1 ARYGEL
7 MKSTHM
13 KWQAALREAVVLK
26 RPAPERLADP
36 EEEELRLELYGE
48 AAPASVPLI
57 FGWGFLS
64 LLPDRAS
71 QGEYQK
77 VLKEVEQWLIR
88 GPGAP
93 PRAMVLLDGESY
105 DPRVFVRGNPN
116 RLGDAVPRQFLS
128 AIERDHRKPFAHGS
142 GRLELARA
150 IVDPANPLTARVM
163 VNRVWQHHFGAG
175 LVRTPGDFGM
185 RSDPPTHPEL
195 LDWLAAEFVNDG
207 VQHDALTRGQG
218 DTGTRGTGSESSSL
232 PVSPR
237 PPLPLSSSRWSLKRL
252 HRLVLSSRVYQ
263 QSSQPPSGLDT
274 DPDNRWLCHANRRRL
289 DFEATRDA
297 LLSVTGRLDDRLG
310 GPSLPM
316 LDGGFQPRRTLYAFL
331 DRLDPPGLLS
341 VFDFP
346 SPAATSASRDTTTV
360 SPQALFLMN
369 GSLTATAA
377 DLVAQRPDVTREVET
392 LSRVKQ
398 ITRILF
404 SREPKPTEERLA
416 SEFLGAQPSTAA
428 WQQFVHALLLT
439 NEFIFVD

>member
-1 ARYGEL
+1 GVVGGGWNPGAQWARPPPNNAGPVP
-7 MKSTHM
+7 T
-13 KWQAALREAVVLK
+13 
-26 RPAPERLADP
+26 LAD
-36 EEEELRLELYGE
+36 R
-48 AAPASVPLI
+48 
-57 FGWGFLS
+57 
-64 LLPDRAS
+64 
-71 QGEYQK
+71 
-77 VLKEVEQWLIR
+77 
-88 GPGAP
+88 
-93 PRAMVLLDGESY
+93 
-105 DPRVFVRGNPN
+105 
-116 RLGDAVPRQFLS
+116 VPR
-128 AIERDHRKPFAHGS
+128 
-142 GRLELARA
+142 
-150 IVDPANPLTARVM
+150 
-163 VNRVWQHHFGAG
+163 
-175 LVRTPGDFGM
+175 
-185 RSDPPTHPEL
+185 
-195 LDWLAAEFVNDG
+195 
-207 VQHDALTRGQG
+207 
-218 DTGTRGTGSESSSL
+218 
-232 PVSPR
+232 SP
-237 PPLPLSSSRWSLKRL
+237 WSLKRL

-263 QSSQPPSGLDT
+263 QSSQPPSRLDT